1 MFGKTSCCGR
11 RLLPW
16 LCANQQEDALA
27 AQHRCSDTDR
37 EASRLPVGGVK
48 RLPATRIGSPE
59 GKELCFCHC
68 LLDGEQFE
76 VQRMDIEIPLEDV
89 EKVKMTYKAI
99 LYQNIGVYLKDTHY
113 VFQVKNG
120 AEWVDAISNAVIKRK
135 PM

>member
-1 MFGKTSCCGR
+1 
-11 RLLPW
+11 
-16 LCANQQEDALA
+16 
-27 AQHRCSDTDR
+27 
-37 EASRLPVGGVK
+37 
-48 RLPATRIGSPE
+48 
-59 GKELCFCHC
+59 
-68 LLDGEQFE
+68 
-76 VQRMDIEIPLEDV
+76 MDIEIPLEDV